1 MQFVEFSCELPSKCP
16 HFSMNPSE
24 LDIFAIGHCCVDLI
38 YQVDAFLSDDGKTSS
53 VATDIQAGGPAAN
66 AVVAAARLGAR
77 TAFAGQIGRDV
88 FGDLVRYAFE
98 TEHVSFYPQY
108 STSQSRVASC
118 IVHSTS
124 GARQVYAST
133 LPDAT
138 ADFALRELIESCKV
152 LLLDGHEAVNALPAA
167 HAARSAGKRTVLGL
181 GSFRAAS
188 MAFLP
193 LCETVVISENF
204 ARSLAQNADDEWIPR
219 SLERLKQHG
228 MKYAIVTVGASGSI
242 GFDGENIFRVPAVHI
257 KAVDTTGAGDAYLG
271 AIAYAHLHDWPL
283 PKMMKFA
290 TFIAAEKC
298 QRLGGRKGLPTQQ
311 IFSSPRF
318 ATFMR

>member
-66 AVVAAARLGAR
+66 TVVAAARLGAR

-228 MKYAIVTVGASGSI
+228 MKYAIVTVGANGSI

-257 KAVDTTGAGDAYLG
+257 KAVDTTGAGDAFDAGFIYGLVNDYSLEDCCRYG
-271 AIAYAHLHDWPL
+271 AVCGALATTAVGGATGTPTHEEVETWLSKL
-283 PKMMKFA
+283 P
-290 TFIAAEKC
+290 
-298 QRLGGRKGLPTQQ
+298 
-311 IFSSPRF
+311 S
-318 ATFMR
+318 